1 MKTLILTLAAFL
13 GITAGAAGC
22 ATHAFASDVHLY
34 PPVESNGDNGQG

>member
-13 GITAGAAGC
+13 GIVAGVAGL

-34 PPVESNGDNGQG
+34 PPMENNGQG